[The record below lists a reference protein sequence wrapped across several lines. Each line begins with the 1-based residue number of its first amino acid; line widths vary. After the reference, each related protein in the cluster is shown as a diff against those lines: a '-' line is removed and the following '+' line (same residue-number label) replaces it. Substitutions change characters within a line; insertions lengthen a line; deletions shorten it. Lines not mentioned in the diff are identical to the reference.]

1 MKDIVRRKIAVFDG
15 QLVDPFTVTHLDGVF
30 RIETIAHAL
39 CLDNRYGGHT
49 SDVNGN
55 PLAYSTAEHCLHVE
69 RIVSTRVSQWV
80 DPQREMQPKQVLRL
94 RREALIH
101 DAPEAYLRDVLAPI
115 KHSDEMAA
123 YRDVEDRLDVEMR
136 LWFGVPIHRSQ
147 FVKNIDVEL
156 RGTEA
161 RQLFRKIPP
170 EWEAKLAPVIPGIQC
185 GTMSPLQAKMAW
197 LAKFR
202 ELWPDFV
209 EV

>member
-1 MKDIVRRKIAVFDG
+1 MSDIARRKIAVHDG
-15 QLVDPFTVTHLDGVF
+15 QLVDVFTVTHLDGVF
-30 RIETIAHAL
+30 RLDTIAHAL

-55 PLAYSTAEHCLHVE
+55 PLAYSTAEHCLNVE
-69 RIVSTRVSQWV
+69 RVVDWRTSEVISLPATRL
-80 DPQREMQPKQVLRL
+80 KL

-115 KHSDEMAA
+115 KHDAAMAP
-123 YRDVEDRLDVEMR
+123 YRDVEKRLTVELR
-136 LWFGVPIHRSQ
+136 LWFGLLQNESE
-147 FVKNIDVEL
+147 FVKAIDVEI

-161 RQLFRKIPP
+161 RQLFRKIHP

-185 GTMSPLQAKMAW
+185 GTMSPIEAKMAW

-202 ELWPDFV
+202 ELWPDFR
-209 EV
+209 E